1 VSLLATSLT
10 FTVLSSKVEEF
21 GNNGII
27 NNFLLNIMEFLKLNL
42 PKSLSK
48 HVRTEKNRIRKLIG
62 STDEK
67 KKLVDELYKKVLK
80 IKKSAAEKKEKPAK
94 K

>member
-1 VSLLATSLT
+1 
-10 FTVLSSKVEEF
+10 
-21 GNNGII
+21 
-27 NNFLLNIMEFLKLNL
+27 MEFTKLDL
-42 PKSLSK
+42 PKSLSN
-48 HVRTEKNRIRKLIG
+48 HIRREKNRIRKLIN

-80 IKKSAAEKKEKPAK
+80 IKKPVAEKKEKAVK

>member
-1 VSLLATSLT
+1 
-10 FTVLSSKVEEF
+10 
-21 GNNGII
+21 
-27 NNFLLNIMEFLKLNL
+27 MEFAKLNL
-42 PKSLSK
+42 PRSLSN
-48 HVRTEKNRIRKLIG
+48 HICREKNRIRKLIG

-80 IKKSAAEKKEKPAK
+80 IKKPVVAKKEKPAK